1 LISNSTL
8 VASIISVFPNLL
20 ITPFPTLSVKTAI
33 CMDVMGE
40 NTTLYAYAE
49 RFGMAKLLLNVVTVV
64 SIFMQLVLLY
74 EQSILT
80 ALNHFIAISI

>member
-1 LISNSTL
+1 
-8 VASIISVFPNLL
+8 
-20 ITPFPTLSVKTAI
+20 
-33 CMDVMGE
+33 MDVMGE